1 MVMNRRKF
9 LSYMGCGCG
18 SILLH
23 SCTSAPITD
32 RKQLKIVS
40 EAKLNA
46 QAAKIYE
53 KIKEKEKMSDDIGT
67 LNEIKEIGKKME
79 DSISEYFN
87 RAGLEDPTV
96 NFDWEYI
103 LIDKK
108 KVRNAWCMPGGKIAV
123 YTGILEATKN
133 TDGLAAVMG
142 HEIAH
147 AVAKHS
153 VERASR
159 ATLVNTGTQL
169 LDIFSGGKLSEVNRT
184 TGINTVGL
192 ITQLGLLNPFNRKQ
206 ESEADYLGMIFSSLS
221 GYDIRETVKIWERM
235 QKLNKGKE
243 PPEFMSTHPSSSNRI
258 KDLNEKMNDVI
269 INYPPIDIS

>member
-1 MVMNRRKF
+1 
-9 LSYMGCGCG
+9 MGCGCG
-18 SILLH
+18 SLLLS
-23 SCTSAPITD
+23 SCSSAPITE

-46 QAAKIYE
+46 QAAQIYE
-53 KIKEKEKMSDDIGT
+53 KIKEKEKMSDDTKT
-67 LNEIKEIGKKME
+67 LNEIKEIGKRME
-79 DSISEYFN
+79 NSISEYFY
-87 RAGLEDPTV
+87 RAGIEDPTI

-103 LIDKK
+103 LIDRK

-169 LDIFSGGKLSEVNRT
+169 IDIFSGGKLSQVNRT

-235 QKLNKGKE
+235 KELNKGKE
-243 PPEFMSTHPSSSNRI
+243 PPEFMSTHPSSDNRI
-258 KDLNEKMNDVI
+258 KDLNEKMGGVI
-269 INYPPIDIS
+269 LDYPPIEIS

>member
-40 EAKLNA
+40 ETKLNA

-53 KIKEKEKMSDDIGT
+53 KIKEKEKMSDDILT

-87 RAGLEDPTV
+87 RAGLEDPTI

-123 YTGILEATKN
+123 YTGILEATQN

-235 QKLNKGKE
+235 KKLNKGKE

-269 INYPPIDIS
+269 INYPPIEIS

>member
-1 MVMNRRKF
+1 MNRRKF
-9 LSYMGCGCG
+9 LSYVGCGCC
-18 SILLH
+18 SLVLP
-23 SCTSAPITD
+23 SCSTAPITE
-32 RKQLKIVS
+32 RRQLKIVP

-46 QAAKIYE
+46 QAAQIFE
-53 KIKEKEKMSDDIGT
+53 KIKEKEKMSEDKKT

-79 DSISEYFN
+79 NSISAYFD
-87 RAGLEDPTV
+87 REGLEDPTI

-103 LIDKK
+103 LIEKK
-108 KVRNAWCMPGGKIAV
+108 ARNAWCMPGGKIAV

-153 VERASR
+153 VERASS
-159 ATLVNTGTQL
+159 ALLVNTGTQL
-169 LDIFSGGKLSEVNRT
+169 IDIFSKGKLSQVNRT
-184 TGINTVGL
+184 TGMNTVGL

-235 QKLNKGKE
+235 KELNKGKE
-243 PPEFMSTHPSSSNRI
+243 PPEFMSTHPSSDNRI
-258 KDLNEKMNDVI
+258 KDLNDKMNEVI
-269 INYPPIDIS
+269 LDFPPIEKV

>member
-1 MVMNRRKF
+1 MNRRKF
-9 LSYMGCGCG
+9 LSYIGCGCCG
-18 SILLH
+18 FVLP
-23 SCTSAPITD
+23 SCTTTPITE

-40 EAKLNA
+40 EANLNA

-53 KIKEKEKMSDDIGT
+53 QVKEKEKMSDDLKT
-67 LNEIKEIGKKME
+67 LNEIKEIGKNME
-79 DSISEYFN
+79 NSISEYFD
-87 RAGLEDPTV
+87 REGLDDPTS

-123 YTGILEATKN
+123 YTGILDATKN

-159 ATLVNTGTQL
+159 GVLLNTGTQL
-169 LDIFSGGKLSEVNRT
+169 LDIFSGGKLSKVNRT
-184 TGINTVGL
+184 TGINTIGL
-192 ITQLGLLNPFNRKQ
+192 LSQLGITNPFNRKQ

-221 GYDIRETVKIWERM
+221 GYDIRETVKIWENM
-235 QKLNKGKE
+235 KKFNKGKA
-243 PPEFMSTHPSSSNRI
+243 PPEFMSTHPSADNRI
-258 KDLNEKMNDVI
+258 KKINEWTNEI
-269 INYPPIDIS
+269 ILDYPPLELS

>member
-1 MVMNRRKF
+1 MNRRKF
-9 LSYMGCGCG
+9 LSYIGCGCG
-18 SILLH
+18 SLLIP
-23 SCTSAPITD
+23 SCTTTPITE

-46 QAAKIYE
+46 QAAQIYE
-53 KIKEKEKMSDDIGT
+53 KIKEKEKMSDDKKT
-67 LNEIKEIGKKME
+67 LDEIKNIGKRME
-79 DSISEYFN
+79 NSISEYFYQV
-87 RAGLEDPTV
+87 GLEDPTI

-103 LIDKK
+103 LIDRK

-159 ATLVNTGTQL
+159 ATLVKTGTQL
-169 LDIFSGGKLSEVNRT
+169 IDIFSGGKLSDVNRVS
-184 TGINTVGL
+184 GINTVGL
-192 ITQLGLLNPFNRKQ
+192 ITQLGLLNPFSRKQ

-221 GYDIRETVKIWERM
+221 GFDIRETVKIWERM
-235 QKLNKGKE
+235 KELNNKK
-243 PPEFMSTHPSSSNRI
+243 MVV
-258 KDLNEKMNDVI
+258 KDL
-269 INYPPIDIS
+269 

>member
-1 MVMNRRKF
+1 MP
-9 LSYMGCGCG
+9 
-18 SILLH
+18 
-23 SCTSAPITD
+23 SCTTTPITE

-46 QAAKIYE
+46 RAAKIYE
-53 KIKEKEKMSDDIGT
+53 KIKEKEKLSDDVKT

-79 DSISEYFN
+79 DSISAYFN
-87 RAGLEDPTV
+87 NVGLEDPTI

-133 TDGLAAVMG
+133 TNGLAAVMG

-159 ATLVNTGTQL
+159 SVLLNTGTQL
-169 LDIFSGGKLSEVNRT
+169 IDIFSGGKLSQVNRT
-184 TGINTVGL
+184 TGMNTVGL
-192 ITQLGLLNPFNRKQ
+192 LSQIGLMNPFNRKQ

-235 QKLNKGKE
+235 KKLNKGKA
-243 PPEFMSTHPSSSNRI
+243 PPEFMSTHPSSENRI
-258 KDLNEKMNDVI
+258 KKLNEKMNEVI
-269 INYPPIDIS
+269 LEYPPIKIS

>member
-1 MVMNRRKF
+1 MNRRKF
-9 LSYMGCGCG
+9 LSYMGCSCCG
-18 SILLH
+18 FIMP
-23 SCTSAPITD
+23 SCTTTPITE

-46 QAAKIYE
+46 RAAQIYE
-53 KIKEKEKMSDDIGT
+53 KIKEKEKLSDDIKT

-79 DSISEYFN
+79 DSISAYFN
-87 RAGLEDPTV
+87 NVGVEDPTI

-133 TDGLAAVMG
+133 TNGLAAVMG

-159 ATLVNTGTQL
+159 SVLLNTGTQL
-169 LDIFSGGKLSEVNRT
+169 IDIFSGGKLSQVNRT

-192 ITQLGLLNPFNRKQ
+192 LSQIGLMNPFNRKQ

-235 QKLNKGKE
+235 KKLNKGKA
-243 PPEFMSTHPSSSNRI
+243 PPEFMSTHPSSENRI
-258 KDLNEKMNDVI
+258 KNLNDKMNEVI
-269 INYPPIDIS
+269 LEYPPIKIS

>member
-1 MVMNRRKF
+1 MNRRKF
-9 LSYMGCGCG
+9 LSYVGCGCC
-18 SILLH
+18 SLVLP
-23 SCTSAPITD
+23 SCTSAPITE

-46 QAAKIYE
+46 QAAQIFE
-53 KIKEKEKMSDDIGT
+53 KIKEKEKMSEDKKT

-79 DSISEYFN
+79 NSISAYFD
-87 RAGLEDPTV
+87 REGLEDPTI

-103 LIDKK
+103 LIEKK
-108 KVRNAWCMPGGKIAV
+108 ARNAWCMPGGKIAV

-153 VERASR
+153 VERASS
-159 ATLVNTGTQL
+159 ALLVNTSTQL
-169 LDIFSGGKLSEVNRT
+169 IDIFSKGKLSQVNRT
-184 TGINTVGL
+184 TGMNTVGL
-192 ITQLGLLNPFNRKQ
+192 ITQIGLLNPFNRKQ

-235 QKLNKGKE
+235 KELNKGKE
-243 PPEFMSTHPSSSNRI
+243 PPEFMSTHPSSDNRI
-258 KDLNEKMNDVI
+258 KDLNDKMNQVI
-269 INYPPIDIS
+269 LDFPPIENV

>member
-1 MVMNRRKF
+1 MNRRKF
-9 LSYMGCGCG
+9 LSYVGCGCCG
-18 SILLH
+18 VILP
-23 SCTSAPITD
+23 SCTTAPITE

-40 EAKLNA
+40 EARLNA
-46 QAAKIYE
+46 QAAQIYE
-53 KIKEKEKMSDDIGT
+53 KVKEKEKMSDDIKT

-79 DSISEYFN
+79 DSISEYFD
-87 RAGLEDPTV
+87 REGLEDPTK

-123 YTGILEATKN
+123 YTGILDATKN
-133 TDGLAAVMG
+133 TNGLAAVMG

-159 ATLVNTGTQL
+159 GTLLNVGTRII
-169 LDIFSGGKLSEVNRT
+169 DIASGGVLSDINRT
-184 TGINTVGL
+184 TGQNTVGL
-192 ITQLGLLNPFNRKQ
+192 LAQLGILNPFNRKQ

-221 GYDIRETVKIWERM
+221 GYDIRETV
-235 QKLNKGKE
+235 
-243 PPEFMSTHPSSSNRI
+243 SYTHLTLPTTPY
-258 KDLNEKMNDVI
+258 V
-269 INYPPIDIS
+269 

>member
-1 MVMNRRKF
+1 MNRRKF
-9 LSYMGCGCG
+9 LSYLGCGCG
-18 SILLH
+18 SFLLT
-23 SCTSAPITD
+23 SCTTAPITD

-46 QAAKIYE
+46 KAAQIYE
-53 KIKEKEKMSDDIGT
+53 KVKEKEKMSGDIKT
-67 LNEIKEIGKKME
+67 LNEIKEIGKRME
-79 DSISEYFN
+79 NSISEYFYK
-87 RAGLEDPTV
+87 AGLEDPTI
-96 NFDWEYI
+96 NFEWEYI
-103 LIDKK
+103 LIDRA
-108 KVRNAWCMPGGKIAV
+108 KVRNAWVMPGGKVAI

-159 ATLVNTGTQL
+159 VALVNTGTQL
-169 LDIFSGGKLSEVNRT
+169 IDIFSGGKLSKVNRT
-184 TGINTVGL
+184 TGMNTVGL

-235 QKLNKGKE
+235 KKLNKGKE
-243 PPEFMSTHPSSSNRI
+243 PPEFMSTHPSSDNRI
-258 KDLNEKMNDVI
+258 KDLNEKMNGVI
-269 INYPPIDIS
+269 LDFPPIEKI

>member
-1 MVMNRRKF
+1 MNRRKF
-9 LSYMGCGCG
+9 LSYMGCGCCG
-18 SILLH
+18 FILP
-23 SCTSAPITD
+23 SCTTTPITE

-40 EAKLNA
+40 EANLNA

-53 KIKEKEKMSDDIGT
+53 QVKEKEKMSDDKKT

-79 DSISEYFN
+79 NSISEYFN
-87 RAGLEDPTV
+87 REGLEDPTV

-153 VERASR
+153 IERASR
-159 ATLVNTGTQL
+159 GVLINTGTQL
-169 LDIFSGGKLSEVNRT
+169 LDIFSGGKLSNINRT
-184 TGINTVGL
+184 TGMNTIGL
-192 ITQLGLLNPFNRKQ
+192 LSQLGITNPFNRKQ

-221 GYDIRETVKIWERM
+221 GYDIRETTKIWERM
-235 QKLNKGKE
+235 KKLNKGKKV
-243 PPEFMSTHPSSSNRI
+243 PEFMSTHPSPDNRI
-258 KDLNEKMNDVI
+258 RDLNEKINEVI
-269 INYPPIDIS
+269 LDYPPIKLT